1 MNALIDDL
9 AALLAVAEG
18 FAWAA
23 VLVFLRVGAMVALMP
38 GFGEQA
44 VPQRIKLSAVIAF
57 TLVIAPLVA
66 ERPDLPPPSL
76 IALAGEAV
84 AGLILGIGMRL
95 FLLALQTAAVIA
107 AQATTLSQ
115 LFAGATP
122 DPQPAIGNLF
132 VVAGVALA
140 LVIGLHLRAVELVLV
155 SYNILRAG
163 GYPDPAAVADW
174 NLDLVSRAFSLA
186 FSLAA
191 PFIIASMI
199 YNLALGVI
207 NRAMQQLMVSM
218 IGAPA
223 LTVGALAL
231 LAIATPVLLAVWLQ
245 AFEAFMADPFAVRP

>member
-1 MNALIDDL
+1 M
-9 AALLAVAEG
+9 
-18 FAWAA
+18 
-23 VLVFLRVGAMVALMP
+23 
-38 GFGEQA
+38 
-44 VPQRIKLSAVIAF
+44 
-57 TLVIAPLVA
+57 
-66 ERPDLPPPSL
+66 
-76 IALAGEAV
+76 
-84 AGLILGIGMRL
+84 
-95 FLLALQTAAVIA
+95 
-107 AQATTLSQ
+107 
-115 LFAGATP
+115 
-122 DPQPAIGNLF
+122 
-132 VVAGVALA
+132 
-140 LVIGLHLRAVELVLV
+140 
-155 SYNILRAG
+155 
-163 GYPDPAAVADW
+163 ADW